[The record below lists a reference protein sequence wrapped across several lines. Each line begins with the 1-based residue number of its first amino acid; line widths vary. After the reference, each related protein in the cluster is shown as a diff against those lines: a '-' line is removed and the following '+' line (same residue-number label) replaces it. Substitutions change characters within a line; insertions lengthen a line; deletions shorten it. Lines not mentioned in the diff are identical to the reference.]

1 MEVTENIMKIG
12 QVIREYRKKLGM
24 TQEEMADR
32 LGVTTPAVNKWEKD
46 VSKPD
51 IELLAPIARLLKI
64 SLDTLL
70 TFRGDLTEAEIS
82 DIVQELGDRLDT
94 MPYDR
99 AFAWAQD
106 AINKYPNCNRLIW
119 RVALILDVRRI
130 TDKVEDAGQYDGRI
144 REWYETVLQS
154 ETGEPRIKA
163 ADSLF
168 QFWMRKE
175 EYEKAEKY
183 LEFFPKS
190 DQTGKINRARLCRA
204 KGDTDGAFMI
214 YERLLFDSWQTINIA
229 VSMMSS
235 LAVEAQDADMA
246 EYYRQKHSE
255 FAHVFEVGRYN
266 EACGL
271 IELACMEKN
280 TEETLR
286 IAEEL
291 IRNIDTVDDFRKSG
305 LYRHLHFEE
314 RDPKIYEKLKTALLE
329 GFRNEEPFAFMRG
342 NAEWEAMLAAK

>member
-70 TFRGDLTEAEIS
+70 TFREDLTEAEIG
-82 DIVQELGDRLDT
+82 DIVQELGDRLDA

-106 AINKYPNCNRLIW
+106 AINKYPNCNR
-119 RVALILDVRRI
+119 
-130 TDKVEDAGQYDGRI
+130 
-144 REWYETVLQS
+144 
-154 ETGEPRIKA
+154 
-163 ADSLF
+163 
-168 QFWMRKE
+168 
-175 EYEKAEKY
+175 
-183 LEFFPKS
+183 
-190 DQTGKINRARLCRA
+190 
-204 KGDTDGAFMI
+204 
-214 YERLLFDSWQTINIA
+214 
-229 VSMMSS
+229 
-235 LAVEAQDADMA
+235 
-246 EYYRQKHSE
+246 
-255 FAHVFEVGRYN
+255 
-266 EACGL
+266 
-271 IELACMEKN
+271 
-280 TEETLR
+280 
-286 IAEEL
+286 L

-314 RDPKIYEKLKTALLE
+314 RDAKIYEKLKTALLE